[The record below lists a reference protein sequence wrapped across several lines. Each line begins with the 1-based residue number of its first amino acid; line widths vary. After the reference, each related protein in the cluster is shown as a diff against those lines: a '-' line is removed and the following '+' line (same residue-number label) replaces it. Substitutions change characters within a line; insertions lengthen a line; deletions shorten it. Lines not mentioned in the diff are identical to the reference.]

1 MSDPER
7 TLEQLDEEERRIS
20 ARRARLHERINFVR
34 ANGNADGAPATA
46 EQLAAL
52 DEQERELSRQR
63 RELHARIRE
72 LRPGSG

>member
-1 MSDPER
+1 M
-7 TLEQLDEEERRIS
+7 EQLDAEERRIS
-20 ARRARLHERINFVR
+20 ARRARLHERIDFVR
-34 ANGNADGAPATA
+34 ANGYADGTPATA